1 MQDKTVRQLYA
12 LVHRT
17 EDAGTAEHASLHAAA
32 ALARQSNAQ
41 VHALLVVNGN
51 DAGPAIEEA
60 KGAGAHAITL
70 LECPASVARQPQQ
83 LAASFIALIASTPG
97 AGKNALY
104 LVSAGTRAEEMAGAI
119 AAHFDALPLG
129 RPAAIGFDEHG
140 MLKVTRSG
148 FGGRL
153 NVEQKI
159 KECACIAAVRPP
171 VQSGTNDQS
180 PLNEPAVQM
189 LGPVSLPPAYP
200 RAIGAQTAGEA
211 NLDGARLVVSGGRGM
226 AGEEGFSLLRD
237 LAKKLDGALGGSLP
251 AVDAGWAP
259 VSRQVG
265 QSGKYVSPEVYV
277 AVGISGTPQHLAGI
291 DPHTRIVAI
300 NKDPDAP
307 IFQVARIGITAEWE
321 AFLPA
326 LIEAIE
332 ARDPALSAQ

>member
-17 EDAGTAEHASLHAAA
+17 EDAGTAEYGSLHAAA
-32 ALARQSNAQ
+32 ALARQSNAH

-70 LECPASVARQPQQ
+70 LECPAGVAQQPQQ
-83 LAASFIALIASTPG
+83 LAASFIALIASTPE

-104 LVSAGTRAEEMAGAI
+104 LVSAGTRVEEMAGAI

-153 NVEQKI
+153 NAEQKI
-159 KECACIAAVRPP
+159 KEGACIAAVRPP
-171 VQSGTNDQS
+171 IQSGTNDQL

-200 RAIGAQTAGEA
+200 RTVGAQTAGEA

-291 DPHTRIVAI
+291 DPHTPIIAI

-321 AFLPA
+321 TFLPA

-332 ARDPALSAQ
+332 ARDPALSVQ